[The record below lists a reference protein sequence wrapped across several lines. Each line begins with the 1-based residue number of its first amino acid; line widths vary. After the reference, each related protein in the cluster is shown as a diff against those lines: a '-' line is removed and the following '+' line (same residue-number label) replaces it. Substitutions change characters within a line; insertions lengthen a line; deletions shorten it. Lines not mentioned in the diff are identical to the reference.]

1 MWCAGKRTGRHQT
14 LNEYWIG
21 SPSTVSGKFPTTKM
35 NANKLEIFSEEIKR
49 EMVKQGECRNNY
61 WEGKRFFQKSLKR
74 KCDEVGLCTVLQ
86 QEESRK
92 REEESFPSRT
102 KTECEQGMAED
113 RDRKS
118 VGISLTLMGEIYT
131 ASGLAKI
138 RRIPRVNGG
147 KGRQETVCGRREC
160 GRKLM
165 AWSKQAA

>member
-1 MWCAGKRTGRHQT
+1 MGGEIIVGRVK
-14 LNEYWIG
+14 YY
-21 SPSTVSGKFPTTKM
+21 KTT
-35 NANKLEIFSEEIKR
+35 FSSHAE
-49 EMVKQGECRNNY
+49 
-61 WEGKRFFQKSLKR
+61 
-74 KCDEVGLCTVLQ
+74 T
-86 QEESRK
+86 ES
-92 REEESFPSRT
+92 
-102 KTECEQGMAED
+102 EQGVAED

-131 ASGLAKI
+131 ASGLAKL